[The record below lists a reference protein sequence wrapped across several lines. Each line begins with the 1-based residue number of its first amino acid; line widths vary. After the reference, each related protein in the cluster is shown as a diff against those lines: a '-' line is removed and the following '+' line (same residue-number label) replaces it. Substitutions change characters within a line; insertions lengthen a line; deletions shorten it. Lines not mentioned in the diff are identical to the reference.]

1 MAAIF
6 IKRIYDPFE
15 EDDGSR
21 VLIDR
26 LWPRGIKKE
35 DARLSAWEKDIAPSS
50 ELRKAFNHKPE
61 LFNEFREKYLIELRT
76 QEDKIRKIEELASMS
91 KVNKVTLLYAAK
103 DPIHNHARVLCEEL
117 MRKVNQREGT

>member
-6 IKRIYDPFE
+6 IKRIYDLLE
-15 EDDGSR
+15 EDDGYR
-21 VLIDR
+21 VLVDR

-35 DARLSAWEKDIAPSS
+35 AARLSAWEKDIAPSS
-50 ELRKAFNHKPE
+50 ELRKAFNHIPE

-76 QEDKIRKIEELASMS
+76 QEEKIRKIEELANIS

-103 DPIHNHARVLCEEL
+103 DPIHNHARVLYEEL
-117 MRKVNQREGT
+117 IRKVNQREDT

>member
-15 EDDGSR
+15 EDDGFR

-35 DARLSAWEKDIAPSS
+35 AARLSAWEKDIAPSS

-76 QEDKIRKIEELASMS
+76 QEDKIRKIEELASIS
-91 KVNKVTLLYAAK
+91 KEKKVTLLYAAK

-117 MRKVNQREGT
+117 TQKVK